1 MSTNIID
8 EPWAQARM
16 MWDAIKKH
24 EEMLEAILRPGFAEP
39 DSDPEKIMLRANAYR
54 ETSKQKDTVI
64 DCLLQHIKELTGPW
78 VN

>member
-16 MWDAIKKH
+16 MWEAIKKH
-24 EEMLEAILRPGFAEP
+24 EESFERMALLVERGSEC
-39 DSDPEKIMLRANAYR
+39 EKHMLRANFYE

-64 DCLLQHIKELTGPW
+64 DCLLQHIKELTGP
-78 VN
+78 